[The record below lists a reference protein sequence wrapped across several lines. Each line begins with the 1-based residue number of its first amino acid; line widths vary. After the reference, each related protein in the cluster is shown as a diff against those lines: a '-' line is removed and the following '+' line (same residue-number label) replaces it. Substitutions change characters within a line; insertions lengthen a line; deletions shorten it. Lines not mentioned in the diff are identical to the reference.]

1 MPKYHAHAGSRLS
14 AAPER
19 VYALLADYL
28 TEHPAIVPRPP
39 FTVFEIVEGGI
50 GNGTV
55 LEIGMKVL
63 GKERRTRGVVSEPER
78 GRILAE
84 TYEDPIAGTTT
95 FTVEKS
101 EDGGSFLTIAT
112 RGKTPHEG
120 FFGRLEE
127 LFLNWYLGSVY
138 RRELQLIEVRSKGT

>member
-1 MPKYHAHAGSRLS
+1 MPKYHAHADSRLS
-14 AAPER
+14 APPER

-39 FTVFEIVEGGI
+39 FTAVEVIEGGM
-50 GNGTV
+50 GSGTV
-55 LEIGMKVL
+55 LEVGMKVL
-63 GKERRTRGVVSEPER
+63 GKERRVRGTVSEPER

-84 TYEDPIAGTTT
+84 TYDDPVAGTTT
-95 FTVEKS
+95 FTVEPS
-101 EDGGSFLTIAT
+101 EGGGSHLTIAT

-120 FFGRLEE
+120 FFGRIEE

-138 RRELQLIEVRSKGT
+138 RRELQLIEARSRGT